1 MVLTPS
7 PLLDVPE
14 VAAKLR
20 LTEEHTRR
28 LLRAGELPGLKIG
41 KVWRVDAESLA
52 LWIEER
58 QREKCDN

>member
-28 LLRAGELPGLKIG
+28 LLRAGQLPGLKIG

-52 LWIEER
+52 HWIEGR

>member
-52 LWIEER
+52 RWIESR
-58 QREKCDN
+58 GNSNL

>member
-1 MVLTPS
+1 MILTNS

-41 KVWRVDAESLA
+41 KVWRVDGEALA
-52 LWIEER
+52 RWIDRR
-58 QREKCDN
+58 QTRP